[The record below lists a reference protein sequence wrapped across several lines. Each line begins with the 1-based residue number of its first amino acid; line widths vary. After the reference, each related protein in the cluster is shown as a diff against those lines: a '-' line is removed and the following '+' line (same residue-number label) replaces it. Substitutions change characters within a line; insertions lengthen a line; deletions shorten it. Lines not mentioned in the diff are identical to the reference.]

1 MKRIIIEFKDKRVT
15 VLYERDCITF
25 YEFLKIPLDDLFFG
39 LLAYIIDGLNRTK
52 EREDEIANLLKR
64 LCSKN

>member
-15 VLYERDCITF
+15 VLWEKGCITF
-25 YEFLKIPLDDLFFG
+25 YEFSKISLDNIFCWLLGHIVDDL
-39 LLAYIIDGLNRTK
+39 NRMK
-52 EREDEIANLLKR
+52 DRENEIALLLKR